1 MEVHAHHTEMSLYEI
16 VVWNGVVATYGSIKH
31 FILEGD
37 LVTKATDEEKRKYL
51 ELQRKGK

>member
-1 MEVHAHHTEMSLYEI
+1 MSLYEI
-16 VVWNGVVATYGSIKH
+16 VVWNGVITIYGSIKH

-37 LVTKATDEEKRKYL
+37 LVIKATEEEKRKYL